1 MQSSYR
7 TMELFRLNLAKKS
20 EEKKRVRCNEV
31 TAIEDVV

>member
-20 EEKKRVRCNEV
+20 EKKNECDA
-31 TAIEDVV
+31 TK